1 MRLFT
6 LCYYLKTKESY
17 DRWVTRRV
25 WGFRHQISKTK
36 YLKKSVGN
44 IRKLQ
49 ENTAVLCKMET
60 WSSVLSEF
68 AFLLWAEMDPANREC
83 LKSQAVLGI

>member
-6 LCYYLKTKESY
+6 LCSYLKTKESY
-17 DRWVTRRV
+17 DRRVARRV
-25 WGFRHQISKTK
+25 WGFRHQISKAK

-49 ENTAVLCKMET
+49 ENTATLYTERKTLRV
-60 WSSVLSEF
+60 SAIRGSGHV
-68 AFLLWAEMDPANREC
+68 
-83 LKSQAVLGI
+83 